1 MSLSDRLGAIDRFQ
15 QSLMF
20 KVVATGI
27 ILLLVGGSIGWIF
40 LESAA
45 DPTGVRALAA
55 EVPRFITDDE
65 GRRVINPEAVQ
76 LRTYTDALE
85 AARSPVSLS
94 LGILLAS
101 SLVLL
106 FVWLGLGISYF
117 AFTFVAVFVGLPLLL
132 FDPTRPFGFVILGGM
147 QLMLAFI
154 VLLRAAGMLFK
165 PSHPVLAIA
174 RNVLAEAVRLK
185 VSTIFIGMLIILLA
199 AMPMV
204 LNGEQPL
211 RYRVQAFLQY
221 ANQLTFW
228 VIALLV
234 LFFGAATVA
243 FEQRDKI
250 IWQTMTKPV
259 SAFQY
264 VLGKWL
270 GVATLA
276 AILLLVSS
284 TGVFL
289 FTESLRRAP
298 AGGEIRAYEPRDP
311 SLVMTED
318 RMILETRIL
327 TARRPVLP
335 ELPFNINDPMFDR
348 AVELRIEDIQRLGAF
363 TPTPADRARFR
374 DEAFR
379 EAVTQFRSIDP
390 RTEGFEEFAFT
401 GLHDAQRRGVP
412 LTLRYRINAEGNRP
426 DVFYAL
432 TFVFEDGTT
441 LIRDRTGL
449 GFSHTIT
456 LAPEMVNERGE
467 IRFQLYNG
475 RFIQDPRGGGGIVF
489 LPNTNT
495 ITLPPDGL
503 EVSYQVGSFRGNFLR
518 VQAVQWVKLA
528 FLAMLA
534 VCAGTFLSFPVACLV
549 AVGVFFIAESSGWIA
564 YALPGWGTTDLDG
577 NLDVFRWAIYH
588 FADTVSGVFRVYND
602 LRPAERLS
610 DGRLLSWASVATG
623 SLFLIV
629 ASLLIYAAGVYAM
642 RSRQLAIYSGH

>member
-15 QSLMF
+15 KSLPF
-20 KVVATGI
+20 KAVATAVV
-27 ILLLVGGSIGWIF
+27 LLGAGAIIGWAY
-40 LESAA
+40 LEAAA
-45 DPTGVRALAA
+45 DPTGVREAM
-55 EVPRFITDDE
+55 EQIPEFVTDAE
-65 GRRVINPEAVQ
+65 GRRVLNPDAVQ
-76 LRTYTDALE
+76 LRTFADALE
-85 AARSPVSLS
+85 SARSPASLTIGV
-94 LGILLAS
+94 LGVVA
-101 SLVLL
+101 VMML
-106 FVWLGLGISYF
+106 FVWLGLGVSYLGLT
-117 AFTFVAVFVGLPLLL
+117 AIAAGVGLPLML
-132 FDPTRPFGFVILGGM
+132 FGPTRPFGFVIVGGV
-147 QLMLAFI
+147 QLMLAFM
-154 VLLRAAGMLFK
+154 VLLRGAGLLFR
-165 PSHPVLAIA
+165 PPHPVLAIA
-174 RNVLAEAVRLK
+174 RNVLSEAVRLK
-185 VSTIFIGMLIILLA
+185 VSTVFIGMLIILLA
-199 AMPMV
+199 AMPLV

-276 AILLLVSS
+276 AILVMVSS

-298 AGGEIRAYEPRDP
+298 AGGEIRAYEPRDAT
-311 SLVMTED
+311 LVMTED
-318 RMILETRIL
+318 RMLLETRIL
-327 TARRPVLP
+327 TARKPVLP
-335 ELPFNINDPMFDR
+335 EMPFEADDPRFER
-348 AVELRIEDIQRLGAF
+348 AVEQRIEDIQRLGDY
-363 TPTPADRARFR
+363 TPTPADRARYR

-379 EAVTQFRSIDP
+379 EAVSQFRSIDP
-390 RTEGFEEFAFT
+390 RTEQFEEFVFT
-401 GLHDAQRRGVP
+401 GLQDPKDRGVP
-412 LTLRYRINAEGNRP
+412 LTLRYRVNAEGNRP

-432 TFVFEDGTT
+432 TFIFEDGTPVV
-441 LIRDRTGL
+441 RERTGL

-456 LAPEMVNERGE
+456 VAPEMINDEGE
-467 IRFQLYNG
+467 IRFRLYNG
-475 RFIQDPRGGGGIVF
+475 LLMADPSGGGGIVF
-489 LPNTNT
+489 APNTNT

-503 EVSYQVGSFRGNFLR
+503 EISYQVGTFRGNFLR

-534 VCAGTFLSFPVACLV
+534 VCASTFLSFPVACLV
-549 AVGVFFIAESSGWIA
+549 AVGVFFIAETSGWVT
-564 YALPGWGTTDLDG
+564 YALPGWGTTDTQG
-577 NLDVFRWAIYH
+577 NFDFYRWAIYH
-588 FADTVSGVFRVYND
+588 FADTVSGAFSVYND
-602 LRPAERLS
+602 LQPAERLS
-610 DGRLLSWASVATG
+610 DGRLLSWSSVAAG

-629 ASLLIYAAGVYAM
+629 VSLVIYLIGVLAM